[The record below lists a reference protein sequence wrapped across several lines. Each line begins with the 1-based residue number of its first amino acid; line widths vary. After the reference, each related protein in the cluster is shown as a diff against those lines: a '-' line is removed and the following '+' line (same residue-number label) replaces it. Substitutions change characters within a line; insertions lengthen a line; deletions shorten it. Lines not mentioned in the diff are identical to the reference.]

1 MPWHWNSANEESI
14 SIRKI
19 FKTFSKNN
27 IFHKRYGKKCFKS
40 VRYSCA
46 TRCKLQKVKQLEIM
60 KWRFLGHPRI
70 WWLKVFEIMNWN
82 SHYDSWFIP
91 NSGISIQTCSLIN
104 SNWFFATSVASFYV
118 SLPLCTTEIKIITS
132 TSSVKGKNFR

>member
-1 MPWHWNSANEESI
+1 MRKVYQYQKYLKHFRKTI
-14 SIRKI
+14 FSIRD
-19 FKTFSKNN
+19 TVRNVSNQW
-27 IFHKRYGKKCFKS
+27 
-40 VRYSCA
+40 RYSCA

-91 NSGISIQTCSLIN
+91 NSGISIQTCTLIN